1 MAANNNK
8 SSGTDRLNN
17 QLLATLE
24 TRRELTCTASVSVR
38 VWRES
43 WDESKKRNDG
53 GGGGERSFFFSPPL
67 PCSIF
72 FAPALTFPQ
81 KLDWKRLL
89 RRLEGNWSRNVSRS
103 GFWDRAH
110 WGRAIGQFCT
120 LFLKTVPKAFAR
132 VNSSQFLSRF
142 KSGEFPAKS

>member
-24 TRRELTCTASVSVR
+24 TRRELTCIASVSVR

-53 GGGGERSFFFSPPL
+53 GGGGERSFFFSLPFPL
-67 PCSIF
+67 PF
-72 FAPALTFPQ
+72 FFC
-81 KLDWKRLL
+81 
-89 RRLEGNWSRNVSRS
+89 SRS
-103 GFWDRAH
+103 
-110 WGRAIGQFCT
+110 
-120 LFLKTVPKAFAR
+120 
-132 VNSSQFLSRF
+132 N
-142 KSGEFPAKS
+142 FPAKTRLKTLATQARRELEPKCVPQWFLGSCSLRSCHWPILYAVPKNSPKSLCKS